1 MPKVALGFAGCKV
14 NNYEIQALS
23 GSLES
28 QGMDIVPFNQQAD
41 CYIIN
46 SCGVTSRAEVSSRNL
61 VRRARRLSPRA
72 KILVTGC
79 YAELKPD
86 ELSEIGIDL
95 AIPNSDKE
103 KIPGKVLELLEENG
117 WKGGIDEPAEFGSVI
132 ISSMRGL
139 TRGYVKIQEGC
150 DRKCTYCTIWMSRGP
165 VRSRNPKYV
174 IDEINRLYENGYLET
189 VLTGVHIGQYSYENI
204 DLTDL
209 VKMILENTDIPRVR
223 LSSMY
228 PSEINDGFIPMFENK
243 RICPHVHLSIQSG
256 DDAILKKMGR
266 LYKSID
272 LRSLIESLSRFVPG
286 ITIGA
291 DLIVGFPGESDRQ
304 FQNSVELVE
313 RFAIHHLHVFS
324 FSARPGTKAAEMGDV
339 IPPVVIKERADI
351 LRDLGD
357 RKKKEHMARFINK
370 YLQVLIEKRKSP
382 DNGILTGLSENYLRV
397 NVYGDKSLMGKIIKI
412 KPDSIKDN
420 ILFGDTKP
428 LNQPESY

>member
-23 GSLES
+23 ES
-28 QGMDIVPFNQQAD
+28 MEALGLDIVSFSQQAD

-61 VRRARRLSPRA
+61 VRRARRLSPEA

-79 YAELKPD
+79 YAELKPE
-86 ELSEIGIDL
+86 ELSDIGIDL
-95 AIPNSDKE
+95 TIPNGEKE
-103 KIPGKVLELLEENG
+103 KIPRKVLELLDGNG
-117 WKGGIDEPAEFGSVI
+117 WKDAIEEPAEFGSVI
-132 ISSMRGL
+132 ISNMRGL

-165 VRSRNPKYV
+165 VRSRNPKFV
-174 IDEINRLYENGYLET
+174 IDEINRLYENGYLEI
-189 VLTGVHIGQYSYENI
+189 VLTGVHIGQYRYEDI
-204 DLTDL
+204 DLAGL
-209 VKMILENTDIPRVR
+209 VKMILDKTDMPRIR

-228 PSEINDGFIPMFENK
+228 PSEINAEFIPLFENK
-243 RICPHVHLSIQSG
+243 RICPHVHLSVQSG

-266 LYKSID
+266 DYKGDELKSIID
-272 LRSLIESLSRFVPG
+272 TLSRSIPD

-291 DLIVGFPGESDRQ
+291 DLIVGFPGESGRQ

-339 IPPVVIKERADI
+339 IPPTIIKERADN

-357 RKKKEHMARFINK
+357 LKKREHMTGFINK
-370 YLQVLIEKRKSP
+370 DLQVLIEKRKLPNNSL
-382 DNGILTGLSENYLRV
+382 LTGLSENYLRV
-397 NVYGDKSLMGKIIKI
+397 NDGDKSLMGKIIKI
-412 KPDSIKDN
+412 RPDSIKDN
-420 ILFGDTKP
+420 ILIRDTKP
-428 LNQPESY
+428 LNRPESY